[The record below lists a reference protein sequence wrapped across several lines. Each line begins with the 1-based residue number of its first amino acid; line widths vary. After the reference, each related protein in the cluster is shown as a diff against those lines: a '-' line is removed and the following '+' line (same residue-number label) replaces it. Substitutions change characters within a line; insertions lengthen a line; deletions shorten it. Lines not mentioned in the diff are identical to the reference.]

1 MGEYVSINQYLRNP
15 QPLIFIPVLV
25 DEEARLVSIPVA
37 QGYLLAVIKI
47 RDININSVLN
57 LAIATLSL
65 EVTHAVVFHSR

>member
-1 MGEYVSINQYLRNP
+1 MGEYLSINQYFRNP

-65 EVTHAVVFHSR
+65 EVIHAVVFHSR

>member
-1 MGEYVSINQYLRNP
+1 MGEYLSINQYFRNP

-25 DEEARLVSIPVA
+25 DEEARLVSIPVP

-65 EVTHAVVFHSR
+65 EVIHAVVFHSR

>member
-1 MGEYVSINQYLRNP
+1 
-15 QPLIFIPVLV
+15 V

-65 EVTHAVVFHSR
+65 EVIHAVVFHSR

>member
-1 MGEYVSINQYLRNP
+1 MGQYLSINQYFRNP

-65 EVTHAVVFHSR
+65 EVIHAVVFHSR